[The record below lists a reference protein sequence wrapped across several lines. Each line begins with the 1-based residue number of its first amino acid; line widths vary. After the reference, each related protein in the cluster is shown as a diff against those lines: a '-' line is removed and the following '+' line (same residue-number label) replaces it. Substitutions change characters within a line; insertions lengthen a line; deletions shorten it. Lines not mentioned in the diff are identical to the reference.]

1 MKEYQLASGHNV
13 TSALSSVAL
22 DLGDMTNYAIQ
33 VTFSSSGISGSL
45 TLEGSLDKSTWTTIP
60 DSSQTVTGGAAH
72 MWSVE
77 KAGYR
82 YVRATW
88 AYSAGTGTLT
98 MKAFLKEFPVKGA

>member
-1 MKEYQLASGHNV
+1 MKEYQLAANHSV
-13 TSALSSVAL
+13 TAALNTVPL

-33 VTFSSSGISGSL
+33 VTFSANTIGGTL
-45 TLEGSLDKSTWTTIP
+45 TLEGSLDQQTWTTIP

-82 YVRATW
+82 YVRAKW
-88 AYSAGTGTLT
+88 AYSAGSGTLAI
-98 MKAFLKEFPVKGA
+98 KAFLKEFPIKGA